1 MLTAKIEQISPN
13 VPPLIPMRKQVVTI
27 TLDVES
33 FNYCV
38 SGWVKK
44 QDVARKH
51 PLLTCIWTNYN
62 KN

>member
-13 VPPLIPMRKQVVTI
+13 VPPLIPMRKQVVAI

-44 QDVARKH
+44 
-51 PLLTCIWTNYN
+51 
-62 KN
+62 